1 MQSLQPHVTQS
12 QHGVRVI
19 LCGRLFQNT
28 LKFLLTRP
36 PLLLS
41 QMQVAYEGPGIGVI
55 LSQVEYHKSD
65 HNQTR
70 LCMCYKRRQYLINL
84 KGFFEPVRSFIEIPF
99 VTSHCSETQITCGSE
114 CG

>member
-36 PLLLS
+36 PLLFS
-41 QMQVAYEGPGIGVI
+41 QMQVADEGPGIGVI
-55 LSQVEYHKSD
+55 LSQAEYKSD
-65 HNQTR
+65 NNQTC
-70 LCMCYKRRQYLINL
+70 LCMRSKRRQYLINL

-99 VTSHCSETQITCGSE
+99 VTSHCSETQITCESE